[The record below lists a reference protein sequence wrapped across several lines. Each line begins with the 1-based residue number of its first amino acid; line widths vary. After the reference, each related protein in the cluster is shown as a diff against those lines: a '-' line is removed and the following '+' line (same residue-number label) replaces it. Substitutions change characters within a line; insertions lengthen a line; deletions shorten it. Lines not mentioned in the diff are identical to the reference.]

1 MSPPEPT
8 TRAIS
13 DGPIP
18 VTLCLDCFTVLDY
31 LGGVAIFCRHD
42 FKRPK
47 SISVEIWWVLAL
59 HNVSVTVN
67 TLQAVAL
74 VVPVR

>member
-13 DGPIP
+13 DGPIL
-18 VTLCLDCFTVLDY
+18 VIQCLDCFTVLEY
-31 LGGVAIFCRHD
+31 LGGIAIFWRHD

-47 SISVEIWWVLAL
+47 SISVAIWWVWAL
-59 HNVSVTVN
+59 HNVLVTVN
-67 TLQAVAL
+67 TLQAVAP